1 MKTFSIFA
9 THFTINRDPFF
20 YVNHVSKAAGRW
32 LFHYCFI
39 DCLWSE
45 AISFVRCFVNLE
57 MMVVLLPLEL
67 HLLWTSRVLTIIL
80 WFLKMLSYPYLGPS
94 HFRYPQYKE
103 KVSHLKNKK
112 KLVVLGNLGILI
124 YFWLP
129 QKCILASIKALMG
142 YLIRLVQLVQFSSV
156 PIAMETLFSLNGEIL
171 CYF

>member
-112 KLVVLGNLGILI
+112 KLVVLGISWYPNI
-124 YFWLP
+124 F
-129 QKCILASIKALMG
+129 SIATKMHIGFNKSLDG
-142 YLIRLVQLVQFSSV
+142 TCSTCSV
-156 PIAMETLFSLNGEIL
+156 
-171 CYF
+171 